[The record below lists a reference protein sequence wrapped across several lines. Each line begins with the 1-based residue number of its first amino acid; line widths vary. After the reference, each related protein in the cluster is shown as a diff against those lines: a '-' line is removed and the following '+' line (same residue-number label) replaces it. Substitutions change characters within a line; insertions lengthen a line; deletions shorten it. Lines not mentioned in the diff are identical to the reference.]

1 MKRYFLIILLLL
13 AGCFIS
19 QAQLRVAV
27 QCAVKD
33 GDLTAYRM
41 NDTQPIVIDGDTI
54 PFAIVRVGL
63 AEPNVVFDSKWV
75 LKQENKDNEYWVYFM
90 EGVKSVSIKTKRFTP
105 LHYKFPEPLRAKD
118 VYTMTIL
125 KPDSEKYMGTL
136 YIHSNV
142 HDADVYV
149 DGTKISDGTPA
160 IYTGESGMHTVELRA
175 DGFDPQTREVDVLMS
190 RTRDITINLFSTGS
204 LSVGGVSYGMVPI
217 GASSYIMGSTL
228 NYFSTPPH
236 NVSLRPFSAGSTLVS
251 VDLWKAVMGEADPK
265 IEGSNGEVVN
275 VSYDEVMDFIA
286 ALNSKTG
293 QEFRLPTEAEWEYLA
308 RNASGLGI
316 SDIQS
321 RMEWCSDWFGRYN
334 ISDTTNPQGAE
345 SGHLRSV
352 RGGAEY
358 TDSDPVYKDVSFRW
372 RKMPDKSSPYISF
385 RLVQDQ

>member
-1 MKRYFLIILLLL
+1 
-13 AGCFIS
+13 
-19 QAQLRVAV
+19 
-27 QCAVKD
+27 
-33 GDLTAYRM
+33 
-41 NDTQPIVIDGDTI
+41 
-54 PFAIVRVGL
+54 
-63 AEPNVVFDSKWV
+63 
-75 LKQENKDNEYWVYFM
+75 M
-90 EGVKSVSIKTKRFTP
+90 ESC
-105 LHYKFPEPLRAKD
+105 D
-118 VYTMTIL
+118 
-125 KPDSEKYMGTL
+125 
-136 YIHSNV
+136 
-142 HDADVYV
+142 
-149 DGTKISDGTPA
+149 
-160 IYTGESGMHTVELRA
+160 
-175 DGFDPQTREVDVLMS
+175 
-190 RTRDITINLFSTGS
+190 
-204 LSVGGVSYGMVPI
+204 
-217 GASSYIMGSTL
+217 
-228 NYFSTPPH
+228 
-236 NVSLRPFSAGSTLVS
+236 
-251 VDLWKAVMGEADPK
+251 GEADPK

-308 RNASGLGI
+308 LNASGLGI